1 MEKEDKKYAPI
12 LPFDITF
19 GESFT
24 TYDNQVYHQDLEYIT
39 PDKVKMESG
48 NVIKYYRCNDNQI
61 CRIGTSSSGTVVQFE
76 AIEEKED
83 EEI

>member
-1 MEKEDKKYAPI
+1 MEKENKKYTPI

-19 GESFT
+19 GENFI

-48 NVIKYYRCNDNQI
+48 NVIKYYRCNDNRI
-61 CRIGTSSSGTVVQFE
+61 CHIGTSSTGTVVQFE
-76 AIEEKED
+76 DIEEETEED
-83 EEI
+83 T